1 MEFKDPLELFEI
13 WMAEAT
19 LDEPNDPNAMYVATV
34 DETGLPN
41 IRVVLLKDF
50 DQSGFVFYTNTE
62 SAKGQELLHSSNAAF
77 CFDWKSLQKRV
88 VLRGQVDLVS
98 EAEADTYFQSRPRQS
113 RLGAWASRQSRP
125 LASKAHLL
133 AEVAK
138 YGFRFG
144 LGTIPRP
151 PHWTGF
157 RLQPIQISFHDASE
171 ARAQVRLLYEQTDS
185 SNWSC
190 QRLS

>member
-144 LGTIPRP
+144 FGTIPRP
-151 PHWTGF
+151 PHWSGF
-157 RLQPIQISFHDASE
+157 RIVPQSIEFWVNRPYRLHD
-171 ARAQVRLLYEQTDS
+171 RLLFEEFADGWKQSWLYP
-185 SNWSC
+185 
-190 QRLS
+190 